1 LRELNEKRRV
11 NILDTNREKG
21 KGIMQHAPQ
30 VLIVDD
36 EPHILKTM
44 GICFEDLGYQIT
56 TCSDP
61 LQAMDLIGTKPFDLA
76 FVDLKMSPIDGMR
89 ILEAILEKTPQT
101 TVIIITAHGSIES
114 AVEAIKKGA
123 YHYLQ
128 KPFDYEELQIFTR
141 KVLEYHNLK
150 KEVVELRE
158 KVHDLI
164 LPGNII
170 TRHPK
175 MREMVELAERVAETN
190 LSVLIEG
197 ESGTGKELFAQLI
210 HQKSERSQKSFVKVN
225 CAAIP
230 ENLLESEL
238 FGHVKGAFTGAV
250 KDRKGRFEIAHNATI
265 FLDEIAEMT
274 PGLQAKLLRILQ
286 QGEYEKL
293 GENISRKVDVR
304 VIAATN
310 RNLEEAIKEGV
321 FREDL
326 FYRLNAVRIKLLP
339 LRERPEDIL
348 PLIQFF
354 IQKYA
359 KAERVKISPEALK
372 IMQRYRWSG
381 NVRELE
387 NVMQR
392 AVLLAKKGQID
403 LNDLPEEVRAATEHP
418 GQPISLEEME
428 RLHIKKIL
436 QLAPDLSEAARL
448 LGIDPATLWR
458 KRKKYSL

>member
-1 LRELNEKRRV
+1 
-11 NILDTNREKG
+11 
-21 KGIMQHAPQ
+21 MQKAPE

-56 TCSDP
+56 TSSDP
-61 LQAMDLIGTKPFDLA
+61 MQALDLIETKSFDLA
-76 FVDLKMSPIDGMR
+76 FVDLKMKPVDGIQ
-89 ILEAILEKTPQT
+89 ILGAILDKAPQT

-150 KEVVELRE
+150 REVVELRE
-158 KVHDLI
+158 KVRDLT

-170 TRHPK
+170 TRHQK
-175 MREMVELAERVAETN
+175 MREMIELAERVAETN

-210 HQKSERSQKSFVKVN
+210 HQKSERSQKPFVKVN

-238 FGHVKGAFTGAV
+238 FGHVKGAFTGAI
-250 KDRKGRFEIAHNATI
+250 KDRKGRFEIANNATV

-293 GENISRKVDVR
+293 GENIARKVDVR

-339 LRERPEDIL
+339 LRDRPEDIL

-354 IQKYA
+354 IQRYA
-359 KAERVKISPEALK
+359 KAEQVKISPEALK
-372 IMQRYRWSG
+372 IILRYRWSG

-392 AVLLAKKGQID
+392 AVLLAKQGQIEV
-403 LNDLPEEVRAATEHP
+403 NDLPEEVRAAAE
-418 GQPISLEEME
+418 QPDQPLSLEEME
-428 RLHIKKIL
+428 ILHLKKIL
-436 QLAPDLSEAARL
+436 QFAPDLSEAARL

>member
-1 LRELNEKRRV
+1 
-11 NILDTNREKG
+11 
-21 KGIMQHAPQ
+21 MQNFPD

-44 GICFEDLGYQIT
+44 GICFEDLGYQVTI
-56 TCSDP
+56 CSDP
-61 LQAMDLIGTKPFDLA
+61 VRALNLIKTKSFDLA
-76 FVDLKMSPIDGMR
+76 FVDLKMKPVDGMQ
-89 ILEAILEKTPQT
+89 ILRAILDEAPQT
-101 TVIIITAHGSIES
+101 TVIIITAHGSIDS

-128 KPFDYEELQIFTR
+128 KPFDYEELQIFAR

-150 KEVVELRE
+150 REVVDLRE
-158 KVHDLI
+158 KVREMA

-170 TRHPK
+170 TQHSK
-175 MREMVELAERVAETN
+175 MHEMVDLAERVAETN

-210 HQKSERSQKSFVKVN
+210 HQKSGRSDKPLVKVN

-250 KDRKGRFEIAHNATI
+250 KDRKGRFEMAHQATI
-265 FLDEIAEMT
+265 FLDEIAEMS

-339 LRERPEDIL
+339 LRDRPEDIL

-354 IQKYA
+354 MRKYA
-359 KAERVKISPEALK
+359 KTEQVQISPQALK

-387 NVMQR
+387 NVVQR
-392 AVLLAKKGQID
+392 AVLLARKGQIEA
-403 LNDLPEEVRAATEHP
+403 NDLPEEVSAAT
-418 GQPISLEEME
+418 GQPDQKLSLEEME
-428 RLHIKKIL
+428 ILHIKKIL
-436 QLAPDLSEAARL
+436 QLSPDLNEAARL

-458 KRKKYSL
+458 KRKKYNL

>member
-1 LRELNEKRRV
+1 
-11 NILDTNREKG
+11 
-21 KGIMQHAPQ
+21 MQNFPD

-44 GICFEDLGYQIT
+44 GICFEDLGYQVT

-61 LQAMDLIGTKPFDLA
+61 VRALDLIKTKSFDLA
-76 FVDLKMSPIDGMR
+76 FVDLKMKPVDGMQ
-89 ILEAILEKTPQT
+89 ILRAILDEAPQT
-101 TVIIITAHGSIES
+101 TVIIITAHGSIDS

-128 KPFDYEELQIFTR
+128 KPFDYEELQIFAR

-150 KEVVELRE
+150 REVVDLRE
-158 KVHDLI
+158 KVREMA

-170 TRHPK
+170 TQHSK
-175 MREMVELAERVAETN
+175 MHEMVDLAERVAETN

-210 HQKSERSQKSFVKVN
+210 HQKSGRSDKPLVKVN

-250 KDRKGRFEIAHNATI
+250 KDRKGRFEMAHQATI
-265 FLDEIAEMT
+265 FLDEIAEMS
-274 PGLQAKLLRILQ
+274 PGLQAKLLRVLQ

-339 LRERPEDIL
+339 LRDRPEDIL

-354 IQKYA
+354 MRKYA
-359 KAERVKISPEALK
+359 KTEQVQISPQALK

-387 NVMQR
+387 NVVQR
-392 AVLLAKKGQID
+392 AVLLARKGQIEA
-403 LNDLPEEVRAATEHP
+403 NDLPEEVSAAT
-418 GQPISLEEME
+418 GQPDQKLSLEEME
-428 RLHIKKIL
+428 ILHIKKIL
-436 QLAPDLSEAARL
+436 QLSPDLNEAARL

-458 KRKKYSL
+458 KRKKYNL